1 MPQGKLQV
9 VLVSAKGLENTDF
22 LYQERNMDPYV
33 LLTCRTQEQKSSV
46 ASGKGSEPE
55 WNEDFIF
62 NIFEGAS
69 ELALKIMDS
78 DTGSQDDFVGE
89 VAIPLEPVFIERNIP
104 LTAYTVVKDGEY
116 RGEIKLGLTF
126 TPEERESRDFEVEES
141 FGGWKQSSY
150 TD

>member
-22 LYQERNMDPYV
+22 LCNMDPYV

-62 NIFEGAS
+62 NISEGAS

-126 TPEERESRDFEVEES
+126 TPEERQSRDFEVEES